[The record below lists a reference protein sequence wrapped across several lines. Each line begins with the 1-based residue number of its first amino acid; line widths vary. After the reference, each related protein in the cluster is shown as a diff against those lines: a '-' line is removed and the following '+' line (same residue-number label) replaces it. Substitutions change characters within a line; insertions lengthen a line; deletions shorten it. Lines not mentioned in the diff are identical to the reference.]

1 MTEQVKIRRR
11 IPTLIFFA
19 APPLTER
26 VVAVALLLGAG
37 SDGVAARLVYVPVLD
52 PPPTHARP
60 IDRRVLL
67 MSNEPW
73 RQT

>member
-1 MTEQVKIRRR
+1 MTEQAQIWRRVTTLVFA
-11 IPTLIFFA
+11 IPQ
-19 APPLTER
+19 LTVR
-26 VVAVALLLGAG
+26 VVTVALLLGAG

-52 PPPTHARP
+52 PPPAHARP
-60 IDRRVLL
+60 IDRRVPL